1 MLVFKFGVCAYVN
14 MFYVFECRQP
24 LCKSEDLCKPQ
35 VLLLPTLHFVW
46 DRVSI
51 CWYIC
56 WLRSFW
62 EGILPTEALRLKM
75 YDLALWGLWEFK
87 FRCSCHEV
95 STLNHLL
102 IVCMWACMNVCVHM
116 PWHACGSWRTTY
128 GHQFCLSTTAC
139 ARGIGLRPSGFTCWA
154 TSAGLCLFF
163 KSTAELRLKVQTCN
177 PSF

>member
-24 LCKSEDLCKPQ
+24 LRKSEDLCKPQ

-62 EGILPTEALRLKM
+62 EGILPLSATPHRSTEVKDVRPGFMRALGIQVQVLM
-75 YDLALWGLWEFK
+75 SWGKHFEPFID
-87 FRCSCHEV
+87 SVHVSMHERMC
-95 STLNHLL
+95 THAMA
-102 IVCMWACMNVCVHM
+102 CMWKLEDNLWPSVLPFNNCMCSRD
-116 PWHACGSWRTTY
+116 WTQAIRLY
-128 GHQFCLSTTAC
+128 LLSYL
-139 ARGIGLRPSGFTCWA
+139 GWS
-154 TSAGLCLFF
+154 LFVF
-163 KSTAELRLKVQTCN
+163 
-177 PSF
+177 